1 MRMGPE
7 HLYLRGMVGLRLLSA
22 TIELSG
28 ALLMWRLGRL
38 DAAVR
43 INGLLGLVGPVVL
56 TCTMLLGV
64 AGLATRLPLSKLL
77 WIGAGVCLI
86 LIGTTR

>member
-1 MRMGPE
+1 MGPE
-7 HLYLRGMVGLRLLSA
+7 QLYLRGMVGMRLLSA
-22 TIELSG
+22 SLEFAG

-43 INGLLGLVGPVVL
+43 VNSVLGLVGPVIL
-56 TCTMLLGV
+56 TLTMLLGV
-64 AGLATRLPLSKLL
+64 AGLATRLPVGKLL
-77 WIGAGVCLI
+77 WIGAGVSLI